1 MYAIKQFYLKLFNAK
16 TTMKDKTM
24 MCDETKNECCNH
36 ADPPW
41 EGPQVIPAQIRR
53 VDNLIFRK
61 INQFAREND
70 VEQATP
76 MHGWIIGYLYRH
88 RDTPVFQRDIE
99 REFSIT
105 RSTVTNILQLMERKG
120 YIERRSVPQ
129 DARLKQLVLTEE
141 GICFLYKERSLQ
153 ERQQMIAAV
162 AGVTAIGLRHD
173 PKDTLRL
180 RQQGLIALPED
191 LGIRRTDATRE
202 LLAAKSVAD
211 LVEWSGGLYNPPAKF
226 RSW

>member
-61 INQFAREND
+61 INQFARENG

-76 MHGWIIGYLYRH
+76 MHGWIIEYLYRH

-129 DARLKQLVLTEE
+129 DARLKQLVLTEA
-141 GICFLYKERSLQ
+141 GIQFHEKTMLTFHQTDDY
-153 ERQQMIAAV
+153 V
-162 AGVTAIGLRHD
+162 AGLLTEEENAEL
-173 PKDTLRL
+173 LRL
-180 RQQGLIALPED
+180 LNKLREAL
-191 LGIRRTDATRE
+191 
-202 LLAAKSVAD
+202 K
-211 LVEWSGGLYNPPAKF
+211 
-226 RSW
+226 

>member
-61 INQFAREND
+61 INQFARANG

-76 MHGWIIGYLYRH
+76 MHGWIIGYLADQHNPVAYVKSLDFAPEYVSCEYH
-88 RDTPVFQRDIE
+88 TAYSNPGFIAKLQAMGVKVALWTVDTEKAV
-99 REFSIT
+99 
-105 RSTVTNILQLMERKG
+105 RSLLPLGPDCLVTNRPDRVREW
-120 YIERRSVPQ
+120 V
-129 DARLKQLVLTEE
+129 EE
-141 GICFLYKERSLQ
+141 NQ
-153 ERQQMIAAV
+153 
-162 AGVTAIGLRHD
+162 
-173 PKDTLRL
+173 
-180 RQQGLIALPED
+180 
-191 LGIRRTDATRE
+191 
-202 LLAAKSVAD
+202 
-211 LVEWSGGLYNPPAKF
+211 
-226 RSW
+226 

>member
-1 MYAIKQFYLKLFNAK
+1 
-16 TTMKDKTM
+16 
-24 MCDETKNECCNH
+24 MCDEIKIECCKRT
-36 ADPPW
+36 DPPW
-41 EGPQVIPAQIRR
+41 ESPQVIPAQIRR

-61 INQFAREND
+61 INQFARETG

-88 RDTPVFQRDIE
+88 RDAAVFQRDIE

-141 GICFLYKERSLQ
+141 GIRFHENTIRAFHQTDDY
-153 ERQQMIAAV
+153 V
-162 AGVTAIGLRHD
+162 AGLLTEEENTEL
-173 PKDTLRL
+173 LRL
-180 RQQGLIALPED
+180 LSKLREAL
-191 LGIRRTDATRE
+191 
-202 LLAAKSVAD
+202 K
-211 LVEWSGGLYNPPAKF
+211 
-226 RSW
+226 

>member
-1 MYAIKQFYLKLFNAK
+1 
-16 TTMKDKTM
+16 
-24 MCDETKNECCNH
+24 MCDEKQNECRDH
-36 ADPPW
+36 GDPPW

-105 RSTVTNILQLMERKG
+105 SSTVTTILQ
-120 YIERRSVPQ
+120 
-129 DARLKQLVLTEE
+129 
-141 GICFLYKERSLQ
+141 
-153 ERQQMIAAV
+153 
-162 AGVTAIGLRHD
+162 
-173 PKDTLRL
+173 
-180 RQQGLIALPED
+180 
-191 LGIRRTDATRE
+191 
-202 LLAAKSVAD
+202 
-211 LVEWSGGLYNPPAKF
+211 
-226 RSW
+226 

>member
-61 INQFAREND
+61 LN
-70 VEQATP
+70 
-76 MHGWIIGYLYRH
+76 

-141 GICFLYKERSLQ
+141 GICFHEKTMLCFHQTDDY
-153 ERQQMIAAV
+153 V
-162 AGVTAIGLRHD
+162 AGLLTAEENTEL
-173 PKDTLRL
+173 LRL
-180 RQQGLIALPED
+180 LNKLRDALQ
-191 LGIRRTDATRE
+191 
-202 LLAAKSVAD
+202 
-211 LVEWSGGLYNPPAKF
+211 
-226 RSW
+226 

>member
-105 RSTVTNILQLMERKG
+105 RSTVTNILHRLPASRS
-120 YIERRSVPQ
+120 RRPSP
-129 DARLKQLVLTEE
+129 RLA
-141 GICFLYKERSLQ
+141 CFSS
-153 ERQQMIAAV
+153 
-162 AGVTAIGLRHD
+162 
-173 PKDTLRL
+173 TLRWSSPDRLSL
-180 RQQGLIALPED
+180 RYFRLP
-191 LGIRRTDATRE
+191 
-202 LLAAKSVAD
+202 
-211 LVEWSGGLYNPPAKF
+211 
-226 RSW
+226 